1 MATRVQC
8 EQSVRTEF
16 AEEATPTNRNGD
28 AVMPERPNLSY
39 ECRHQLAEWVRLYCP
54 CATEDS
60 EFLRGLLVIV
70 ERELAAAALRHQTT
84 DSVGGTA

>member
-1 MATRVQC
+1 MT
-8 EQSVRTEF
+8 EQ
-16 AEEATPTNRNGD
+16 PK
-28 AVMPERPNLSY
+28 LSY

-70 ERELAAAALRHQTT
+70 ERELAVVLRRPTSDPTPPDDRGGAA
-84 DSVGGTA
+84 

>member
-1 MATRVQC
+1 
-8 EQSVRTEF
+8 
-16 AEEATPTNRNGD
+16 
-28 AVMPERPNLSY
+28 MPEQPKLSY

-70 ERELAAAALRHQTT
+70 ERELAAALRRQTT
-84 DSVGGTA
+84 SDPTPADGRGGAA

>member
-1 MATRVQC
+1 
-8 EQSVRTEF
+8 
-16 AEEATPTNRNGD
+16 
-28 AVMPERPNLSY
+28 MPERPKLSY

-70 ERELAAAALRHQTT
+70 ERELAAASRRHQTA
-84 DSVGGTA
+84 DKVGGTA

>member
-1 MATRVQC
+1 
-8 EQSVRTEF
+8 
-16 AEEATPTNRNGD
+16 
-28 AVMPERPNLSY
+28 MPERPKLSY

-70 ERELAAAALRHQTT
+70 ERELTAASRRRQTT
-84 DSVGGTA
+84 DNVGGTA

>member
-1 MATRVQC
+1 
-8 EQSVRTEF
+8 
-16 AEEATPTNRNGD
+16 
-28 AVMPERPNLSY
+28 MPEQPKLSY

-70 ERELAAAALRHQTT
+70 ERELVAATRRRQKT
-84 DSVGGTA
+84 DNVGGTA

>member
-1 MATRVQC
+1 
-8 EQSVRTEF
+8 
-16 AEEATPTNRNGD
+16 
-28 AVMPERPNLSY
+28 MPEQPKLSY

-70 ERELAAAALRHQTT
+70 ERELAAASRRHHTAGK
-84 DSVGGTA
+84 VGGPA